1 MSILIVDDEAEL
13 HELITD
19 VLTDEG
25 YIVAQI
31 KNGYTA
37 LAYLH
42 AAPALPCVIIL
53 DLMMP
58 SLNGWDFLRARL
70 GDPLLESIPIVVIS
84 AAHTFATAKV
94 LGAQDFLLKPLK
106 PLDLDHL
113 VALVRQYCDST
124 PSQR

>member
-1 MSILIVDDEAEL
+1 MSILIVDDEAEIRQ
-13 HELITD
+13 LITD

-25 YIVAQI
+25 YIVDQA

-58 SLNGWDFLRARL
+58 SLNGWDFLRARQ
-70 GDPLLESIPIVVIS
+70 GDPVLEPIPTVVIS
-84 AAHTFATAKV
+84 AVGTFATAKV
-94 LGAQDFLLKPLK
+94 LGAQECLSK

-113 VALVRQYCDST
+113 VALVRQYCGSE